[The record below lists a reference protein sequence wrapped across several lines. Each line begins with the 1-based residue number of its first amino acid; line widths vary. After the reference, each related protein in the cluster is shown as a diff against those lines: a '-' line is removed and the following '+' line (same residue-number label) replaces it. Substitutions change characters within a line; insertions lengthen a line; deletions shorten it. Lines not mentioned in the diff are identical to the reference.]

1 MFASVVRCRCRVSHI
16 ANARVHAACLFRCR
30 PPVYLGALVVG
41 GWDNNRRR
49 FGQAVSAFCL
59 HANCVDK
66 NSSHKCLMGS
76 TIDSAREESCK
87 CECLFVRAITHAA
100 NFQFSPD
107 GRKLGWT
114 ERSRN
119 PCMPCNA
126 ISVRA
131 RVFDAGAADADCAK
145 RAMFRRPPRSWKRLL
160 CAVSDSRRPSGR
172 PCALQHDTRHARYL
186 RIVGASFVEARQAS
200 LFHLA
205 RIY

>member
-1 MFASVVRCRCRVSHI
+1 VFASVVRCRCRVSHI

-114 ERSRN
+114 ERSRT
-119 PCMPCNA
+119 PCMPCAA
-126 ISVRA
+126 ISMHALQMQIAPSALCFVGHHVLGSGCCVRLA
-131 RVFDAGAADADCAK
+131 TAVAHPVAHVHCNMIRGMLGICA
-145 RAMFRRPPRSWKRLL
+145 LL
-160 CAVSDSRRPSGR
+160 APASSRRDRLPFSTWHASISG
-172 PCALQHDTRHARYL
+172 T
-186 RIVGASFVEARQAS
+186 
-200 LFHLA
+200 
-205 RIY
+205 